1 MRTDVVIPY
10 YDAPERLASILLAL
24 GEQRDPS
31 TGGALGELTI
41 VVADDASN
49 VPPDVS
55 MSAHPTRVVR
65 HDVVGYHA
73 ASARNVGVAAGD
85 SPAVVLLDGDTV
97 PDPWAVARLVAPIE
111 RGEADLTT
119 GRRAHGDLDGL
130 DPAEVAA
137 WVAAPT
143 AERRLPEPEW
153 LREGLERTDRLRV
166 GTSQVYQ
173 YVISAVMAVRR
184 DLFEEVGGFDDRF
197 DTYGGE
203 DWELAYRCWNAGAA
217 FLHVP
222 DALAFHDGPDVEGRA
237 PDPTAKTIESLRILD
252 RVPAS
257 ATRPGG
263 IVHEVPDLDVELA
276 LLPGDPVANA
286 IGLTSLLADPWGDL
300 RVRLVGDEADRRLLL
315 DHVHDPRVV
324 RDVSPPPVAARADV
338 ALPRPVTVAH
348 GALADLSAE
357 VRDGRRA
364 ERRVALAAVDGRGP
378 SEVVVRSRRLATA
391 RWRARTTAAGEAAAV
406 AVAGS
411 AGSGGDPVD
420 GAWLGIE
427 AVAASDL
434 AGWLRAQNR

>member
-1 MRTDVVIPY
+1 MTTDVVIPY

-24 GEQRDPS
+24 GAQRDPR
-31 TGGALGELTI
+31 TGGALRDLSI

-55 MSAHPTRVVR
+55 MSTHPARVVR
-65 HDVVGYHA
+65 HDVTGYHA
-73 ASARNVGVAAGD
+73 ATTRNVGVAAGT
-85 SPAVVLLDGDTV
+85 SPIVVLLDGDTV
-97 PDPWAVARLVAPIE
+97 PDPWALARLVDPIE

-130 DPAEVAA
+130 GPAEVAA

-143 AERRLPEPEW
+143 AERRLPEPAW

-276 LLPGDPVANA
+276 LLAGDPVANA
-286 IGLTSLLADPWGDL
+286 VGLTSLLADPRGDL
-300 RVRLVGDEADRRLLL
+300 RVRLTGADADRRLLL

-324 RDVSPPPVAARADV
+324 RDPTPPPVAARAEV
-338 ALPRPVTVAH
+338 VLPRPVTIAP
-348 GALADLSAE
+348 GALGRLAADVL
-357 VRDGRRA
+357 DGRVA
-364 ERRVALAAVDGRGP
+364 ERRARLDPPDGADP
-378 SEVVVRSRRLATA
+378 VEVVVRSRRLATA
-391 RWRARTTAAGEAAAV
+391 RWRSRAGTTGHAERHVELGALV
-406 AVAGS
+406 
-411 AGSGGDPVD
+411 VD
-420 GAWLGIE
+420 GAALGIE

-434 AGWLRAQNR
+434 AGWLRRQNR